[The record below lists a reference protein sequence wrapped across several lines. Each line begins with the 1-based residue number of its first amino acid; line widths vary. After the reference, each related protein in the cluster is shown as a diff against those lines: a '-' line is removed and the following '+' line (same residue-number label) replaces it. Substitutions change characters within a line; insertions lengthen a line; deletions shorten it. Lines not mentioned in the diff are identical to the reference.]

1 MKVFY
6 VKINKVRL
14 RCVLGY
20 VSTFYIIAKEYG
32 RRKKEKDLI
41 FVVGLVFYCY
51 CTYNP
56 ANSVFSLPNKQ
67 VAKLHLVLDC
77 KKYFYNKPLLKFWKV
92 NPLSPNPKNSMR
104 IYPNILLVFKKV
116 NRPLITP
123 KNQRIRGAQRCLNA

>member
-1 MKVFY
+1 MTQILTLGCLILISYIKIESILCQ
-6 VKINKVRL
+6 INKVRL

-20 VSTFYIIAKEYG
+20 VSAFHIIAKEYG

-56 ANSVFSLPNKQ
+56 ANSVFSSPNKQ

-77 KKYFYNKPLLKFWKV
+77 KKYFYNKPLLKF
-92 NPLSPNPKNSMR
+92 
-104 IYPNILLVFKKV
+104 
-116 NRPLITP
+116 
-123 KNQRIRGAQRCLNA
+123 